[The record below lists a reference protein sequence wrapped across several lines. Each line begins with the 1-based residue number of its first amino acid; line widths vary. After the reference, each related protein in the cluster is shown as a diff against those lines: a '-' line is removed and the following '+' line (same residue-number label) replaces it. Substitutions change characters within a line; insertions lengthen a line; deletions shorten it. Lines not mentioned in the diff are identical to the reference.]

1 MVSLKR
7 CQVCHIFTRGLQVFS
22 GDFCFLIL
30 IAQEVEINRG
40 SVPTASV
47 YCSSFNLSPTKLYGK
62 SIIRLVPFATSGDST
77 TASPI
82 GLLTE
87 ASVEYLASG
96 SVEVKKLNLAA
107 V

>member
-1 MVSLKR
+1 MA
-7 CQVCHIFTRGLQVFS
+7 VFPLLLS
-22 GDFCFLIL
+22 IAVALI
-30 IAQEVEINRG
+30 
-40 SVPTASV
+40 SVPPNSMA
-47 YCSSFNLSPTKLYGK
+47 K

-77 TASPI
+77 TASPS